1 MRDKRNAN
9 ENKVVGL
16 ISAVST
22 DSTEDVWL
30 PPTASFEILRK
41 FSKTFRPIIRL
52 YEHGFGR
59 VESIESSQEHTK
71 INKIILLFL
80 NADMLGCIKALVR
93 ISNYNL
99 TNLVCRCMF
108 YCLYMIILSRY
119 CSSVTLMQR
128 VCAGAFHSAVQHEIP
143 QKSPATRIIVV
154 GKA

>member
-1 MRDKRNAN
+1 MRDNRNAN

-59 VESIESSQEHTK
+59 VESSESSQEHTK
-71 INKIILLFL
+71 ISKIILLFL

-99 TNLVCRCMF
+99 TNLV
-108 YCLYMIILSRY
+108 
-119 CSSVTLMQR
+119 
-128 VCAGAFHSAVQHEIP
+128 
-143 QKSPATRIIVV
+143 
-154 GKA
+154 